1 MTKGAKKV
9 AKKCKGKKR
18 VMLAYGITQ
27 LGTRLISAAS
37 LVAIAL
43 SLCSLKKD
51 IKFFNDCI
59 DEVRE
64 DGQTTSFAVRY
75 CLGGE

>member
-27 LGTRLISAAS
+27 LGRRLIPAAG

-43 SLCSLKKD
+43 SLDSLKKD
-51 IKFFNDCI
+51 VKF
-59 DEVRE
+59 
-64 DGQTTSFAVRY
+64 
-75 CLGGE
+75 